1 MNKAQFREILEKVLT
16 WPPEDRE
23 RVARFVHEI
32 EQHRNVEDLTEDDWR
47 IIEERARRR
56 ELASDEQ
63 VEAVFS
69 RYRHP

>member
-23 RVARFVHEI
+23 RVARFVREI
-32 EQHRNVEDLTEDDWR
+32 EQHRNVEDLTEDEWR

-56 ELASDEQ
+56 ELASDEG
-63 VEAVFS
+63 S
-69 RYRHP
+69 L